1 MRAVI
6 VYESLFG
13 NTKMLSDA
21 IAAALRAR
29 YEVVVIRA
37 ADASLEYLAQA
48 DLIVL
53 GAPTH
58 AHGMSQP
65 GTRRGTANQGVAPEV
80 AMAPGMREL
89 LTKLVATRD
98 CAAVAFDTR
107 VRGPRWLTG
116 SASRGIAGRLRR
128 AGFRVL
134 VPPESFLVTGTRGP
148 LVEGEVERAGR
159 WGETLAE
166 RANGSHPHAT
176 AA

>member
-65 GTRRGTANQGVAPEV
+65 GTRRGTAKQGVAAEV

-159 WGETLAE
+159 WGETLAD
-166 RANGSHPHAT
+166 RANGSHPRAT

>member
-13 NTKMLSDA
+13 NTKMLSEA
-21 IAAALRAR
+21 IATALRAQ
-29 YEVVVIRA
+29 YEVVVISA
-37 ADASLEYLAQA
+37 SDANLEYLAEA

-58 AHGMSQP
+58 AHGMSHP
-65 GTRRGTANQGVAPEV
+65 GTRRGTANQGVPSEV

-89 LTKLVATRD
+89 LGRLVATND

-116 SASRGIAGRLRR
+116 SASRGIAGRLRS

-148 LVEGEVERAGR
+148 LVRGEVERAGR
-159 WGETLAE
+159 WGEGLAE
-166 RANGSHPHAT
+166 RANGTHPRAT

>member
-21 IAAALRAR
+21 IATALRAQ
-29 YEVVVIRA
+29 YEVVVISA
-37 ADASLEYLAQA
+37 SDVSLEYLAQA

-58 AHGMSQP
+58 AHGMSRS
-65 GTRRGTANQGVAPEV
+65 GTRQGTTNQGVAPEV

-89 LTKLVATRD
+89 LEKLVATRD
-98 CAAVAFDTR
+98 CAVGAFDTR
-107 VRGPRWLTG
+107 LRGPRWLTG
-116 SASRGIAGRLRR
+116 SASKDITGRLRS
-128 AGFRVL
+128 AGFRVI

-148 LVEGEVERAGR
+148 LIDGEIERAGR
-159 WGETLAE
+159 WGGTLAE
-166 RANGSHPHAT
+166 RANGTRHA
-176 AA
+176 AAA